1 MTLGRRQFVWSGLA
15 GIGAVGSS
23 AKGEAD
29 KPIVVPDQ
37 MHPEEKRYTPI
48 VDETDVVVCGGGP
61 AGVAAALAAARTGA
75 SVRLI
80 ESAGCLGGVWTAGLL
95 CWILDTQDKPGIL
108 TEIMDKLTQRGAGY
122 QNGTSS
128 RPYGY
133 DPEIMKLLLEELCV
147 QAGVKIQ
154 LHTRLVDA
162 GLDGNRR
169 ISVAITESKS
179 GREAWRG
186 KVFIDATGDGDLAA
200 RAGCGFDMGRETD
213 GHMQPFTMFA
223 MITGVRFDEIK
234 EFVRG
239 KEKNPAAVK
248 QRLFDEIK
256 RGGMLVS
263 YRKPVLFRIYDDLF
277 CLGINHEYGYSG
289 INAADITQ
297 ATIHARKEIHQA
309 VNALRSL
316 GGRWEHLKVAATN
329 EQIGI
334 REARRIHGCYQVT
347 MEDLRNGARHEDAVC
362 RVYFGVDVH
371 PPQFNDNNA
380 KQYSLGIRSKPYDIP
395 LRALIA
401 RDVDGLLTAG
411 RCISGDFI
419 AHSSYRVTGNSVAL
433 GQAAGVTA
441 ALAAQSGLLPQAVSW
456 EKIQAG
462 IERLNSE

>member
-1 MTLGRRQFVWSGLA
+1 MIDRRQFVGSGLLGLSA
-15 GIGAVGSS
+15 LGATNLSATESS
-23 AKGEAD
+23 KTYREHERLIPVVEDAD
-29 KPIVVPDQ
+29 VI
-37 MHPEEKRYTPI
+37 
-48 VDETDVVVCGGGP
+48 VCGGGP

-80 ESAGCLGGVWTAGLL
+80 EVNGCLGGIWTAGLL
-95 CWILDTQDKPGIL
+95 CWILDTKDKPGIL
-108 TEIMDKLTQRGAGY
+108 VEIMDELTRRGAGY
-122 QNGTSS
+122 QNGTSTL
-128 RPYGY
+128 PYAY
-133 DPEIMKLLLEELCV
+133 DPEIMKLILEELCME
-147 QAGVKIQ
+147 AGINIR

-162 GLDGNRR
+162 GLDENKRLK
-169 ISVAITESKS
+169 IAVTESKS

-200 RAGCGFDMGRETD
+200 RAGCKFDMGREED

-223 MITGVRFDEIK
+223 MITGVDYENFK

-239 KEKNPAAVK
+239 KEKDPSATK

-256 RGGMLVS
+256 QGGLSVS
-263 YRKPVLFRIYDDLF
+263 YRKPVLFRIYDDLY

-289 INAADITQ
+289 IDANDVTQ
-297 ATIHARKEIHQA
+297 ATLHARKEIHQA

-316 GGRWEHLKVAATN
+316 QGRWKNLKVVATN

-334 REARRIHGCYQVT
+334 REARRIHGHYTVSSN
-347 MEDLRNGARHEDAVC
+347 DLLNGVSQKDSVC
-362 RVYFGVDVH
+362 KVYFGVDVH
-371 PPQFNDNNA
+371 PPKFNEGKNA
-380 KQYSLGIRSKPYDIP
+380 SFNLGIKSKPYDIP

-441 ALAAQSGLLPQAVSW
+441 ALAVQSDLLPQNIAW
-456 EKIQAG
+456 EKIQKG
-462 IERLNSE
+462 IEKLNAT